1 MIRKSR
7 SFADAGAIALT
18 ASILVTGL
26 LLPTSA
32 QAAPIATATAS
43 TVTTTTPVLTYVALG
58 DSYAA
63 GQGAAPYENACL
75 QSPKSYPELLDDE
88 ANIALKADVSCT
100 GATTSTV
107 LTRQLPAAA
116 SIVRNTWSINLV
128 TLTVGA
134 NDLGVGA
141 ISAACLVSST
151 SLACKTALSKAS
163 ALLTP
168 AAPGL
173 PSRLALR
180 LGAVYSA
187 TALLAPRAKILVTGY
202 PLLFQT
208 PPQSDPNYAIITQLN
223 TATVALNA
231 TISGTVAKL
240 ARAGVN
246 IRYVDVTAGF
256 ATHGIG
262 SPVPWINSA
271 GLDIFHPT
279 AAGYQEYARAV
290 KAKI

>member
-7 SFADAGAIALT
+7 PFADAGAIALT

-32 QAAPIATATAS
+32 QAATATATTT
-43 TVTTTTPVLTYVALG
+43 TVTTTTPVLNYVALG

-75 QSPKSYPELLDDE
+75 QSPKSYPELLDDA
-88 ANIALKADVSCT
+88 ANIALKADVTCS
-100 GATTSTV
+100 GATTTTV
-107 LTRQLPAAA
+107 LTRQLPAVATT
-116 SIVRNTWSINLV
+116 VRNTWSINLV

-141 ISAACLVSST
+141 ISAACIVSFT
-151 SLACKTALSKAS
+151 SPACQTALSKAQ

-168 AAPGL
+168 VAPGL

-180 LGAVYSA
+180 LSAVYSA
-187 TALLAPRAKILVTGY
+187 TALVAPRAKILVTGY

-223 TATVALNA
+223 TATVALNT

-240 ARAGVN
+240 ARAGVK
-246 IRYVDVTAGF
+246 IGYVDVVPAF

-271 GLDIFHPT
+271 GPDIFHPT
-279 AAGYQEYARAV
+279 AAGYQAYAAAV

>member
-7 SFADAGAIALT
+7 PFADAGAIALT

-32 QAAPIATATAS
+32 QAATATTATS
-43 TVTTTTPVLTYVALG
+43 TVTTTTSVLNYVALG

-75 QSPKSYPELLDDE
+75 QSPKSYPELLDDA

-107 LTRQLPAAA
+107 LTRQLPAVATT
-116 SIVRNTWSINLV
+116 VRNPWSINLV

-141 ISAACLVSST
+141 ISAACLVSVT
-151 SLACKTALSKAS
+151 SLACQTALSKAS

-168 AAPGL
+168 PAPGL
-173 PSRLALR
+173 PSKLALR

-187 TALLAPRAKILVTGY
+187 TALLMPRARILVTGY

-208 PPQSDPNYAIITQLN
+208 PPQTDPNYAIITQLN
-223 TATVALNA
+223 SATAALNS
-231 TISGTVAKL
+231 TIAGTVAKL
-240 ARAGVN
+240 ARAGAN
-246 IRYVDVTAGF
+246 IRYVDVTAAF
-256 ATHGIG
+256 AGHGIG
-262 SPVPWINSA
+262 SPAPWINSS
-271 GLDIFHPT
+271 GPDIFHPT
-279 AAGYQEYARAV
+279 AAGYRAYAAAV

>member
-7 SFADAGAIALT
+7 PFADAGAIALT

-32 QAAPIATATAS
+32 QAAPTATATAS
-43 TVTTTTPVLTYVALG
+43 TVTTTPVLNYVALG

-75 QSPKSYPELLDDE
+75 QSPQSYPELLDDA
-88 ANIALKADVSCT
+88 ANIALKADVTCS
-100 GATTSTV
+100 GATTTTV
-107 LTRQLPAAA
+107 VTRQLPAVATT
-116 SIVRNTWSINLV
+116 VRNTWSINLV

-141 ISAACLVSST
+141 ISAYCTVSFT
-151 SLACKTALSKAS
+151 SPECQTALSKAS

-180 LGAVYSA
+180 LGAVYTA
-187 TALLAPRAKILVTGY
+187 TALLTPRAKILVTGY
-202 PLLFQT
+202 PYLFET
-208 PPQSDPNYAIITQLN
+208 PPPTDPNYPAITQLN
-223 TATVALNA
+223 TATAALNA

-240 ARAGVN
+240 ARAGVK
-246 IRYVDVTAGF
+246 IRYVDVTAAF
-256 ATHGIG
+256 AGHGIG
-262 SPVPWINSA
+262 SPAPWINFTGA
-271 GLDIFHPT
+271 DIFHPT
-279 AAGYQEYARAV
+279 AAGYQAYATV
-290 KAKI
+290 LKAAI

>member
-7 SFADAGAIALT
+7 PFADAGAIALT

-32 QAAPIATATAS
+32 QAAPISTTAS
-43 TVTTTTPVLTYVALG
+43 TVTTTTPVLNYVALG

-75 QSPKSYPELLDDE
+75 QSPQSYPELLDDA
-88 ANIALKADVSCT
+88 ANIALKADVTCS
-100 GATTSTV
+100 GATTTTV
-107 LTRQLPAAA
+107 LTRQLPAVATT
-116 SIVRNTWSINLV
+116 VRNTWSINLV

-141 ISAACLVSST
+141 ISAYCIVSFT
-151 SLACKTALSKAS
+151 SPECQAALGKAT

-168 AAPGL
+168 VGPGL

-180 LGAVYSA
+180 LGSVYSA

-208 PPQSDPNYAIITQLN
+208 PPPSDPTYAIITQLN
-223 TATVALNA
+223 TATAALNA
-231 TISGTVAKL
+231 TISGTAATL

-246 IRYVDVTAGF
+246 SRYVDVVPAFAG
-256 ATHGIG
+256 HGIG
-262 SPVPWINSA
+262 SPAPWINST

-279 AAGYQEYARAV
+279 AAGYQAYAAAV
-290 KAKI
+290 